1 MPIARSLEE
10 GREQVAALVERFGRN
25 LAHYRRPE
33 YKEAQV
39 RIEFINPFLEALG
52 WDVGNVSGFG
62 EQYKDVIHEDALKV
76 GGKAEAPDYCVRIGP
91 TRKFFV
97 EAKKPAVSIRTDVGP
112 AYQLRR
118 YAWSA
123 KLPLS
128 ILTDFE
134 EFSVYD
140 CLRRPGPG
148 DSAAVG
154 RVTTFTFDQYA
165 ERFAEIHAIFAKE
178 SVLRGSFDRYA
189 EDSRAKRGTG
199 EVDAEFLK
207 EIEGWRESLARNLA
221 LRNSGLSVHELNFAV
236 QHTIDRILFLRIA
249 EDRGIEIYGRLLAL
263 AGGRDIYSRLVGDLF
278 RQADE
283 KYNSGLF
290 DFRRDRLS
298 PTLAIDDRVLKPIL
312 TGLYYPASPYEF
324 SVLPVEVLGQVY
336 EQFLGKVIRLT
347 PGHAAKVEEKP
358 EVRKAGGVYYTPAY
372 IVDYIVRQTVG
383 RLVEGKG
390 PRELRGQ
397 VGAHG
402 RAPLRVLDPACGS
415 GSFLLGAYQFLLNHC
430 LQWYVEHEPAEH
442 ARGREPALY
451 QGVQGDWRLTT
462 AEKKRILLDHIYGVD
477 IDRQAV
483 EVTKLSLLLK
493 VLEGESEETV
503 RSQLAFW
510 QERALP
516 DLGNNIKC
524 GNSLIG
530 PDYFA
535 DRLLPDE
542 EEMRRVNPFD
552 WAREFPGVFPHPHP
566 LSHGERG
573 AGPHP
578 SSPAAGGA
586 GEEGEP
592 NGGFDVVIG
601 NPPYIRIQTM
611 KEWAPTEVEY
621 YKRQYAS
628 AGKGNYDIYVVFVE
642 RALELLN
649 ARGRMGYIL
658 PHKFF
663 QARYGE
669 ALRAKIA
676 GGRHLAEIVHFG
688 DQQVFS
694 GATTYTCLLFLDK
707 AGRDCF
713 RFVEAHDLE
722 AWRATGAGVDGE
734 MSAGRASAG
743 EWNLAV
749 RPGAKLFERLKQ
761 MPAKL
766 GSVANRIFQGVI
778 TGADE
783 VFLFKEF
790 QSGDGATLLVHSK
803 ALGADVMLEQAALRP
818 VVRSGSIGRYRANAV
833 AWVLYPYHVAGGTAR
848 LCTSAELQASYP
860 LSWSYLKQCRRLLE
874 SREQGKFRDNQ
885 WYRFGR
891 SQNLGMWEQP
901 KIMLPYMITRLAS
914 YCDRGDGYYFVNV
927 TTGGYGLT
935 LHASDITLTYV
946 CGLLNSSVLDFYLK
960 RVSSHF
966 RGGYLPANKQFIE
979 QLPIRTI
986 DFSDAADVARHDR
999 MVALVEQ
1006 MLDLHKKLAA
1016 AGIPEDRAL
1025 YERQIEA
1032 ADGQIDA
1039 LVYELYGLTEEE
1051 IAIVEGA
1058 AGRHHTPRAGRVAG
1072 GVGADEA
1079 VPAAVAATSSS
1090 GGYGDPPHNHRGAA
1104 HR

>member
-1 MPIARSLEE
+1 MPIARSLDE
-10 GREQVAALVERFGRN
+10 GRDQVAALVERFGRN

-52 WDVGNVSGFG
+52 WDVGNESGFG
-62 EQYKDVIHEDALKV
+62 EQYKDVVHEDALKV
-76 GGKAEAPDYCVRIGP
+76 GGKVEAPDYCVRIGP
-91 TRKFFV
+91 TRKFFL
-97 EAKKPAVSIRTDVGP
+97 EAKKPAVSVRTDVGP

-140 CLRRPGPG
+140 CLRRPSPG

-154 RVTTFTFDQYA
+154 RVTALTYDQYVD
-165 ERFAEIHAIFAKE
+165 RFADIYAVFAKE

-207 EIEGWRESLARNLA
+207 EIEGWREALARNLA
-221 LRNSGLSVHELNFAV
+221 LRNGGLSVHELNFAV

-263 AGGRDIYSRLVGDLF
+263 AGGRDIYPRLAGDLF

-298 PTLAIDDRVLKPIL
+298 PTLAIDDRILKPIL

-336 EQFLGKVIRLT
+336 EQFLGRVIRLT
-347 PGHAAKVEEKP
+347 PGHVAKVEEKP

-372 IVDYIVRQTVG
+372 IVDYVVRQTVG

-390 PRELRGQ
+390 PRELRG
-397 VGAHG
+397 GALTPRSSPYG
-402 RAPLRVLDPACGS
+402 RGGTPLRVLDPACGS
-415 GSFLLGAYQFLLNHC
+415 GSFLLGAYQFLLDHYRR
-430 LQWYVEHEPAEH
+430 WYEEHDPEQH
-442 ARGREPALY
+442 ARGTEPALY
-451 QGVQGDWRLTT
+451 QGAHGEWRLTT

-516 DLGNNIKC
+516 DLGKNIKC

-530 PDYFA
+530 PDYFEGW
-535 DRLLPDE
+535 LVPDE

-552 WAREFPGVFPHPHP
+552 WAREFPAVFSPSPP
-566 LSHGERG
+566 QGEGRG
-573 AGPHP
+573 
-578 SSPAAGGA
+578 
-586 GEEGEP
+586 E
-592 NGGFDVVIG
+592 GGFDAVIG

-611 KEWAPTEVEY
+611 KEWAPTEVEF
-621 YKRQYAS
+621 YKRRYAS

-663 QARYGE
+663 QAKYGE

-676 GGRHLAEIVHFG
+676 AGRHLAEIVHFG

-707 AGRDCF
+707 AGRDAF

-722 AWRATGAGVDGE
+722 AWRTSGFAPEDEIAQRSATNA
-734 MSAGRASAG
+734 
-743 EWNLAV
+743 EWNLAA
-749 RPGAKLFERLKQ
+749 RPGTALFERLAN
-761 MPAKL
+761 MPVKL
-766 GSVANRIFQGVI
+766 GAASDRIFQGVI
-778 TGADE
+778 TGADD
-783 VFLFKEF
+783 VYLFKESRIGS
-790 QSGDGATLLVHSK
+790 QPTVQVRSQ
-803 ALGADVMLEQAALRP
+803 ALGEWIELEEGIVKP
-818 VVRSGSIGRYRANAV
+818 VVRSGRAGRYWAEATV
-833 AWVLYPYHVAGGTAR
+833 LALYPYEVRQNGAR
-848 LCTSAELQASYP
+848 LYTESELQQQFPKAW
-860 LSWSYLKQCRRLLE
+860 LYLKRMQRRLE
-874 SREQGKFRDNQ
+874 GRERGRFRGPK
-885 WYRFGR
+885 WYRYGR
-891 SQNLGMWEQP
+891 SQNLGLWEQG
-901 KIMLPYMITRLAS
+901 KLMVPYMITRLAS
-914 YCDRGDGYYFVNV
+914 YYDPSDGFYFVNV

-935 LHASDITLTYV
+935 ACATSGAPLPYV
-946 CGLLNSSVLDFYLK
+946 CGLLNSRLLDFYLK
-960 RVSSHF
+960 RVSSSF

-986 DFSDAADVARHDR
+986 DFSDPADVARHDR
-999 MVALVEQ
+999 MAALVEQ

-1016 AGIPEDRAL
+1016 AAIPEDRAL

-1032 ADGQIDA
+1032 ADRQIDA
-1039 LVYELYGLTEEE
+1039 LVYELYGLTDEE
-1051 IAIVEGA
+1051 IAIVEGT
-1058 AGRHHTPRAGRVAG
+1058 GR
-1072 GVGADEA
+1072 
-1079 VPAAVAATSSS
+1079 
-1090 GGYGDPPHNHRGAA
+1090 
-1104 HR
+1104 